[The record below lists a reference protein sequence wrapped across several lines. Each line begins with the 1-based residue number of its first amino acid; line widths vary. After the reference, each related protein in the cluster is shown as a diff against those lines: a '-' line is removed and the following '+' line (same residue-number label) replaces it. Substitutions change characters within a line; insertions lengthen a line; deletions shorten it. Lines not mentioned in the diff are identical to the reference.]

1 MDSEKKKIAIA
12 FIGSALILCLFF
24 FFLIYPIFKRIQ
36 TRSIELILAE
46 AEFQDAISRTEEISF
61 WRQRYSEINAHFQ
74 ILKSVFV
81 DSNFPVDF
89 IKFIEGLSEKSGV
102 EVQISLITSASKKE
116 GEAPCMRL
124 GIIIKGDTANCLAF
138 LDKLENSAYLVSI
151 EHLKLFKSEGS
162 YQADGEGK
170 TELRMTIKALTL
182 EYEDQAEN

>member
-1 MDSEKKKIAIA
+1 MDSQKKKIVIA
-12 FIGSALILCLFF
+12 FMGSALTVCLFF
-24 FFLIYPIFKRIQ
+24 FFLIYPIFKQIQ
-36 TRSIELILAE
+36 VRSIELTLAK
-46 AEFQDAISRTEEISF
+46 AEFQNALSRTEEISF

-89 IKFIEGLSEKSGV
+89 IKFIEGLAEKSGG

-124 GIIIKGDTANCLAF
+124 GIIVKGNTPNCLAF

-151 EHLKLFKSEGS
+151 EHFKLFKPEGS
-162 YQADGEGK
+162 YRVDDEGG
-170 TELRMTIKALTL
+170 TELRMTIKVLTL
-182 EYEDQAEN
+182 GYEDQAEN